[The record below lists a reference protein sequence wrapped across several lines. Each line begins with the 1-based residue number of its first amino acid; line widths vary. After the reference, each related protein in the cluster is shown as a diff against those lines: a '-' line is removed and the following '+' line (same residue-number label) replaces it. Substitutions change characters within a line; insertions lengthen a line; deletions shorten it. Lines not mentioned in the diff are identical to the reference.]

1 MKLCKLIVALFF
13 GMVLFPAQQATAN
26 VVSGDFVNVFAG
38 NDSEAALE
46 SLFPALSFTQ
56 LAKVETPD
64 TSNGGLGL
72 DLLVF
77 TGTSNQPT
85 SGQWGYTGP
94 ESVDYFVV
102 KAGNNYALY
111 HYTDANTLNMR
122 NIGHWDTTELE
133 NKGMS
138 HVTAYSVSTVP
149 IPTAVWLL
157 GSGLIG
163 LVGISRRHRLK

>member
-1 MKLCKLIVALFF
+1 MNLCKLIVALSF
-13 GMVLFPAQQATAN
+13 GIVLFPAQQATAN

-56 LAKVETPD
+56 LAKVETPA
-64 TSNGGLGL
+64 TSNGGL

-77 TGTSNQPT
+77 TGPANEPT

-94 ESVDYFVV
+94 EVVDYFVV

-111 HYTDANTLNMR
+111 RYTDANTTSMR
-122 NIGHWDTTELE
+122 NIGLWDTTELE

-138 HVTAYSVSTVP
+138 HVTAYSAVP
-149 IPTAVWLL
+149 IPAAVWLL